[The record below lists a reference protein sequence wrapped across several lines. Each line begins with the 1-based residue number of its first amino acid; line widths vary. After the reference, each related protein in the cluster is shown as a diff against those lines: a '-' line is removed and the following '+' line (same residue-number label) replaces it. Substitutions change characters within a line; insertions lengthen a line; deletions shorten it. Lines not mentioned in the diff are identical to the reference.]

1 MTSIIAII
9 ILSYLAGSFPTSIIV
24 SRLFKG
30 IDIRDH
36 GSGNAGA
43 TNVYR
48 IVGWQAALIVVIVD
62 IGKGTLA
69 TVLISSLQLG
79 AMPDISHSFFQI
91 MAGVSAILG
100 HSYPI
105 FAGFRGGKGVATGA
119 GMIMGLYPLIFL
131 ICLGVFIL
139 IVISTGTVSLASM
152 LAAVT
157 LPVAVFFLNGTS
169 DLPLFIFSLIIPL
182 FIIYTHRENV
192 GRLIRGEE
200 KVLHSLKVFGKKPKD
215 K

>member
-1 MTSIIAII
+1 MLTIVAII

-30 IDIRDH
+30 IDIREF

-48 IVGWQAALIVVIVD
+48 IIGWQAALITVIVD

-69 TVLISSLQLG
+69 TVLISQLRLS
-79 AMPDISHSFFQI
+79 AAPDIFPSLFQI
-91 MAGVSAILG
+91 IGGVSAILG

-105 FAGFRGGKGVATGA
+105 FAGFRGGKGV
-119 GMIMGLYPLIFL
+119 GMVVGLYPLIFL

-139 IVISTGTVSLASM
+139 LVISTGLVSLASM
-152 LAAVT
+152 SAAVT
-157 LPVAVFFLNGTS
+157 LTICVYLLKGST
-169 DLPLFIFSLIIPL
+169 DLPLLIFSIAIPL
-182 FIIYTHRENV
+182 FIIYTHRENIQ
-192 GRLIRGEE
+192 RLIKGEE
-200 KVLHSLKVFGKKPKD
+200 KSLDNLKIFGNKK
-215 K
+215 